1 MHQPWLARWL
11 GHWTTFNWV
20 VFSQFALIFAVPFLL
35 PESSR
40 WLLSKGRKD
49 KVRVLIQYRTP
60 MSSKC
65 SLTFKALEILKKIAK
80 FNKKTVSEEIWEQV
94 GQFSDEQ
101 MKAEKRFK
109 LLGPL
114 IFQ

>member
-49 KVRVLIQYRTP
+49 KVRALPNTKFYPDVIK
-60 MSSKC
+60 MI
-65 SLTFKALEILKKIAK
+65 FKALEILKKIAK

-101 MKAEKRFK
+101 MKAEKR
-109 LLGPL
+109 
-114 IFQ
+114 

>member
-49 KVRVLIQYRTP
+49 KVGVLSNTILHP
-60 MSSKC
+60 PDVFKI
-65 SLTFKALEILKKIAK
+65 LFKALEILKKIAK

-101 MKAEKRFK
+101 MKAEKRFE
-109 LLGPL
+109 LLCPL